1 MKVNITDRDALVAVS
16 PTALAAYARAAGW
29 EIAEP
34 YGDYSHLYTSDDQP
48 EIVIPQTE
56 RIADYAQVVQSLIG
70 MFSTAADL
78 DQLAIYRQLTT
89 ADRDVV
95 RVRAAGSVDD
105 HVSVNAGVD
114 LVTGAR
120 DMVLAA
126 ACSTENQRAV
136 YRPGA
141 NRTASKFVNDMRL
154 GHTEEGS
161 FVVTLLGPIVPPF
174 VEPPLDPGLDVPA
187 KEPMARQMTLR
198 VAEALSATRDAT
210 EKTNAGDTDAFTG
223 AVALGASANLCDA
236 LVLLIEPFQEL
247 DVSVSWALTRPQ
259 TRRLVRFARSDTPVL
274 QEASRT
280 FRLREPRPDERV
292 FGFVQRLKRDAD
304 EPDGM
309 ITLRARIDGDERS
322 VTAVLRQADYRTAI
336 RAHDERAMVIAEGD
350 LELVGQR
357 WQLLN
362 PRIVDTVDSAV
373 DDPPS
378 S

>member
-34 YGDYSHLYTSDDQP
+34 YGDYSHLYTSADQP

-70 MFSTAADL
+70 MFSAAADL

-95 RVRAAGSVDD
+95 RVRAAGSIDD

-126 ACSTENQRAV
+126 ACSTEDQRAV

-161 FVVTLLGPIVPPF
+161 FVVTLLGPVVPPF
-174 VEPPLDPGLDVPA
+174 VEPPLDPGLDVAA

-210 EKTNAGDTDAFTG
+210 EKTNAGDTDAFTD

-309 ITLRARIDGDERS
+309 VTLRARIDGDERS

-357 WQLLN
+357 WRLLN
-362 PRIVDTVDSAV
+362 PRIVDTVDSSV

-378 S
+378 R

>member
-1 MKVNITDRDALVAVS
+1 MKISITDRDALIAVS
-16 PTALAAYARAAGW
+16 PTALAAYARTAGW

-34 YGDYSHLYTSDDQP
+34 YGDYSHVYTSNDQP

-70 MFSTAADL
+70 MFSAAADL

-95 RVRAAGSVDD
+95 RVRAAGSIDD
-105 HVSVNAGVD
+105 HVSVNVGVD

-141 NRTASKFVNDMRL
+141 NRTASQFVDDMRL

-161 FVVTLLGPIVPPF
+161 FVVTLLGPVVPPF
-174 VEPPLDPGLDVPA
+174 VEPPLDPERAAPA
-187 KEPMARQMTLR
+187 KEPIARQMTLR

-210 EKTNAGDTDAFTG
+210 EKTNAGDTDAFTD
-223 AVALGASANLCDA
+223 AVTLGASANLCDA
-236 LVLLIEPFQEL
+236 LVLLIEPFQKL
-247 DVSVSWALTRPQ
+247 DVSISWALTRPQ
-259 TRRLVRFARSDTPVL
+259 TRRLVRFARSDAPVL

-292 FGFVQRLKRDAD
+292 SGFVQRLKRDAG

-309 ITLRARIDGDERS
+309 VTLRAPIDGDERS
-322 VTAVLRQADYRTAI
+322 ITAVLRQADYRTAI

-362 PRIVDTVDSAV
+362 PRIVGTVDSSV

-378 S
+378 R

>member
-1 MKVNITDRDALVAVS
+1 MKVSITDRDALMAVS

-29 EIAEP
+29 EIAES
-34 YGDYSHLYTSDDQP
+34 YGDYSHVYTSNDQP

-70 MFSTAADL
+70 MFSAAADL

-95 RVRAAGSVDD
+95 RVRAAGSIDD

-126 ACSTENQRAV
+126 ACSTEDQRAV

-161 FVVTLLGPIVPPF
+161 FVVTLLGPVVPPF

-259 TRRLVRFARSDTPVL
+259 MRRLVRFARSDTPVL

-309 ITLRARIDGDERS
+309 VTLRARIDGDERS

-357 WQLLN
+357 WKLLN
-362 PRIVDTVDSAV
+362 PRIIDTVDSSV
-373 DDPPS
+373 DDPPNR
-378 S
+378 

>member
-1 MKVNITDRDALVAVS
+1 MKVSITDRDALMAVS

-34 YGDYSHLYTSDDQP
+34 YGDYSHVYTSNDQP
-48 EIVIPQTE
+48 EIVIPQTG

-161 FVVTLLGPIVPPF
+161 FVVTLLGPVVPPF

-223 AVALGASANLCDA
+223 AVVLGASANLCDA

-259 TRRLVRFARSDTPVL
+259 MRRLVRFARSDTPVL

-309 ITLRARIDGDERS
+309 VTLRARIDGDERS

-362 PRIVDTVDSAV
+362 PRIVDTVNSAV

>member
-1 MKVNITDRDALVAVS
+1 MKVSITDRDALMAVS

-34 YGDYSHLYTSDDQP
+34 YGDYSHVYTSNDQP

-161 FVVTLLGPIVPPF
+161 FVVTLLGPVVPPF

-259 TRRLVRFARSDTPVL
+259 MRRLVRFARSDTPVL

-309 ITLRARIDGDERS
+309 VTLRARIDGDERS

-362 PRIVDTVDSAV
+362 PRIVDTVNSAV